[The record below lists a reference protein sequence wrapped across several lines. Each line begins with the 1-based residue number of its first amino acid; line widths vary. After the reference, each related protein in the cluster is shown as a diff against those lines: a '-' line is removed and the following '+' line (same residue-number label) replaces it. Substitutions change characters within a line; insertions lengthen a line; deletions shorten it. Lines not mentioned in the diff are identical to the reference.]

1 MLAQRPGKALTAE
14 AFSVATRHTRSDTAL
29 QVNHPGFRFFVSS
42 FFMDFFLREPPAAQ
56 PVTQADVEDGG
67 RVSER
72 AATAVE
78 L

>member
-14 AFSVATRHTRSDTAL
+14 AFSVATQHTHAGKSS
-29 QVNHPGFRFFVSS
+29 PGFVFCV
-42 FFMDFFLREPPAAQ
+42 FFMFFLRQPPAAQ